1 MSTVK
6 RTPPKKKQ
14 TDNPRQIHTSSESD
28 ISSAA
33 LTSDLVKMNRNKRPR
48 SADSPQGGSTLDF
61 QNLQNTLSSWREE
74 QDSKLATILADIVEI
89 KTQNTHIKESND
101 EIRKTNEELKVSISF
116 INKQFEDLKKEVEE
130 LKRERQGQQ
139 RNIENLERKIMDLQH
154 KSRSSA
160 IELRNIPQ
168 ENAEC
173 CNTLTKTI
181 SKVVEVVG
189 VQVSDYEIR
198 DIYRLPDENKVS
210 PKDGTKT

>member
-130 LKRERQGQQ
+130 LKRERQDQQ
-139 RNIENLERKIMDLQH
+139 RNIENLERTQNVAIPSQRLLVKWPKLLVYRFRTM
-154 KSRSSA
+154 RSVTY
-160 IELRNIPQ
+160 IGCRVGPP
-168 ENAEC
+168 
-173 CNTLTKTI
+173 TLTPH
-181 SKVVEVVG
+181 V
-189 VQVSDYEIR
+189 
-198 DIYRLPDENKVS
+198 L
-210 PKDGTKT
+210 

>member
-48 SADSPQGGSTLDF
+48 SADSPQGGSTLDL
-61 QNLQNTLSSWREE
+61 QNLQHTLSSWREE

-101 EIRKTNEELKVSISF
+101 EIRKTNEELKGPYKVNIIFKSKDDAEKFLKCQKFKELYYVCQTIDEVNPSYGVV
-116 INKQFEDLKKEVEE
+116 KDVDLDVEE
-130 LKRERQGQQ
+130 QEILQQFSCDHEIVSMRRLKRL
-139 RNIENLERKIMDLQH
+139 NF
-154 KSRSSA
+154 
-160 IELRNIPQ
+160 
-168 ENAEC
+168 
-173 CNTLTKTI
+173 
-181 SKVVEVVG
+181 
-189 VQVSDYEIR
+189 
-198 DIYRLPDENKVS
+198 
-210 PKDGTKT
+210 DGTWIDSTVLRLAFKSSTLPSYIDLG